1 MITFA
6 INHIMSFI
14 TSVWEGILA
23 TSIIEWLAV
32 FSSIIYVILAAKRL
46 ILCWLFAFIGSAL
59 FVYLCYIGDLYI
71 ESILQLF
78 YVIMAVVGWISWKK
92 TESDISRIKK
102 WKINNHLINILI
114 SAVIAFFLGYI
125 FDHHTNQANPY
136 VDAFT
141 TCYSLSATFMVTRK
155 VLGNWIYWI
164 VIDLVSIYLYAQR
177 DYNLTAVQYGIFTL
191 LAVFGFMAWRKQ
203 FKKQVND

>member
-1 MITFA
+1 
-6 INHIMSFI
+6 MSFI
-14 TSVWEGILA
+14 SSVWEGILA

-32 FSSIIYVILAAKRL
+32 VSSIIYVILAAKRL

-78 YVIMAVVGWISWKK
+78 YVVMAVVGWVSWKK
-92 TESDISRIKK
+92 SESENSSIKK
-102 WKINNHLINILI
+102 WGMNYHFLNIVL
-114 SAVIAFFLGYI
+114 SGVVAFILGYI
-125 FDHHTNQANPY
+125 FDNYTNQASPY

-155 VLGNWIYWI
+155 ILGNWIYWI
-164 VIDLVSIYLYAQR
+164 IIDLVSIYLYAQR
-177 DYNLTAVQYGIFTL
+177 DYNLTAVQYGLFTI
-191 LAVFGFMAWRKQ
+191 LAVFGFIAWLNEYKLQ
-203 FKKQVND
+203 KND

>member
-1 MITFA
+1 
-6 INHIMSFI
+6 MSFI
-14 TSVWEGILA
+14 SSVWEGILA

-32 FSSIIYVILAAKRL
+32 VSSIIYVILAAKRL

-78 YVIMAVVGWISWKK
+78 YVVMAVVGWVSWKK
-92 TESDISRIKK
+92 SESENSSINK
-102 WKINNHLINILI
+102 WGMNYHFLNIVL
-114 SAVIAFFLGYI
+114 SGVVAFILGYI
-125 FDHHTNQANPY
+125 FDNYTNQASPY

-155 VLGNWIYWI
+155 ILGNWIYWI
-164 VIDLVSIYLYAQR
+164 IIDLVSIYLYAQR
-177 DYNLTAVQYGIFTL
+177 DYNLTAVQYGLFTI
-191 LAVFGFMAWRKQ
+191 LAVFGFIAWLNEYKLQ
-203 FKKQVND
+203 KND